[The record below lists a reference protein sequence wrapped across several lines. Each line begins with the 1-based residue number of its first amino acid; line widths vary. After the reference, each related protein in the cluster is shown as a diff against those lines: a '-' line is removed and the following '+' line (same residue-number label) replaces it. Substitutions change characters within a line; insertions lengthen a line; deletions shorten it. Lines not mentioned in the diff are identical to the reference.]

1 MTDRTVPKAYMM
13 GSDIGSFPAYM
24 EEIYTK
30 VCCGDYSDN
39 YLGFLY
45 SKINSITNL
54 NGFYYTEEEFN
65 YFDGTKKIAYFR
77 FDENFNVTG
86 YDFDVKRGDLDGSEG
101 ITDSDAIYLLMNS
114 YFPADYPVNQLCD
127 YNNDGVINDKDAI
140 YLLMYRYFPED
151 YPIAK

>member
-1 MTDRTVPKAYMM
+1 M
-13 GSDIGSFPAYM
+13 
-24 EEIYTK
+24 
-30 VCCGDYSDN
+30 
-39 YLGFLY
+39 
-45 SKINSITNL
+45 
-54 NGFYYTEEEFN
+54 
-65 YFDGTKKIAYFR
+65 
-77 FDENFNVTG
+77 TG